1 MDPKGRINDIEKNI
15 YLPVL
20 LIPSLNKNS
29 CILSYPVMH
38 TNALMFLYSIKNNR
52 LLDIFIFHK
61 K

>member
-29 CILSYPVMH
+29 CILSY
-38 TNALMFLYSIKNNR
+38 KC
-52 LLDIFIFHK
+52 LDVFIFHQK
-61 K
+61 